1 MKVVFKLMIF
11 FLLISCNKKTEENLP
26 EYETQEE
33 LNKRI
38 TEGKPFFDFD
48 EVVHYQ
54 IEISEHDYRD
64 LIKKDTISRQ
74 TELLSVFLEW
84 ESPISNENK
93 SDFQEAI
100 NSEKVVK
107 KVIYSKYYEELRTKV
122 FAERKCDQITA
133 TACVPIYRDV
143 FVSSKNKVET
153 GIAKICFECDQVSF
167 SKGNFIYDCF
177 GMNDELGRLK
187 KIIFSK

>member
-11 FLLISCNKKTEENLP
+11 LRLISCNKKTEENLP

-167 SKGNFIYDCF
+167 SKGDFIYDCF

-187 KIIFSK
+187 QIIFRK

>member
-143 FVSSKNKVET
+143 FV
-153 GIAKICFECDQVSF
+153 FF
-167 SKGNFIYDCF
+167 
-177 GMNDELGRLK
+177 
-187 KIIFSK
+187 